1 MHWQKKIVPFAVFF
15 LVANPETFKIVRGI
29 LGDWVAS
36 PAGLP
41 TQQGV
46 LLHALVYVIV
56 AHIAWKLF
64 YGKKSGFG
72 GQGANGQACTQDS
85 DCMYGCTN
93 KMCT

>member
-1 MHWQKKIVPFAVFF
+1 MKLQKKIVPFIVFF
-15 LVANPETFKIVRGI
+15 LVANPETFKIVRGV

-41 TQQGV
+41 TQAGV

-56 AHIAWKLF
+56 AHFAWVTF
-64 YGKKSGFG
+64 MGRKSGFG
-72 GQGANGQACTQDS
+72 GEGQHGAACTQDS